1 MSNVKAH
8 GPTVEVHSKLWRW
21 SAGGES
27 GIHGVAVKCV
37 DIMKNTG
44 GEGGSLECY

>member
-1 MSNVKAH
+1 MVKACSLTAEL
-8 GPTVEVHSKLWRW
+8 PSILKFL
-21 SAGGES
+21 SAAEGD

-44 GEGGSLECY
+44 REGGRLVHY

>member
-1 MSNVKAH
+1 MSGVKSH
-8 GPTVEVHSKLWRW
+8 GLPVELHPKLRSL

-27 GIHGVAVKCV
+27 GILSVAVKCV
-37 DIMKNTG
+37 DIKKNTG

>member
-1 MSNVKAH
+1 MSVVKSH
-8 GPTVEVHSKLWRW
+8 GLTVELQPKLRIL

-27 GIHGVAVKCV
+27 GILGVAVKCV
-37 DIMKNTG
+37 DIKKNTG

>member
-1 MSNVKAH
+1 MSGVKVH
-8 GPTVEVHSKLWRW
+8 GSTVECHSKLRNL

-27 GIHGVAVKCV
+27 GILGVAVKCV
-37 DIMKNTG
+37 DIKRNTG

>member
-1 MSNVKAH
+1 MSGVKAH
-8 GPTVEVHSKLWRW
+8 GSTVELHSKLQCY

-27 GIHGVAVKCV
+27 GILGVAVKCV
-37 DIMKNTG
+37 DIKRNTG